1 MADATAGDADLANL
15 ALRPQVVE
23 FFDVAGAGQPG
34 LRLASA
40 GQPGL
45 RLGELAITEGS
56 PLAGR
61 SLRDL
66 RGPAVPLLI
75 RHPDG

>member
-1 MADATAGDADLANL
+1 
-15 ALRPQVVE
+15 VVE
-23 FFDVAGAGQPG
+23 FFDVAG
-34 LRLASA
+34 A

-75 RHPDG
+75 RHPDGELIANPSRELQLPAGDVLVVFGETAT